1 MSSIF
6 DLIQSQLGRTEISEL
21 SRSIGAD
28 ESTTQSAIGAALP
41 ALLGALNRNT
51 DRPGGAGALQSAL
64 TRDHDGSILD
74 DVAGHFAGRSSGKSA
89 DGAGILGHLFGGKQD
104 MIAAG
109 LAKTT
114 GTDSGAMTS
123 MLGKLAPVVMG
134 ALGKQQR
141 QGGLDASALSSLLTG
156 ERREMEKRD
165 SNAGGLMAKLFDQ
178 DGDGDLDLGDLASGI
193 GRLF

>member
-1 MSSIF
+1 M
-6 DLIQSQLGRTEISEL
+6 
-21 SRSIGAD
+21 
-28 ESTTQSAIGAALP
+28 P

-178 DGDGDLDLGDLASGI
+178 DGRRHSVSCTIQYSRWNYPLV
-193 GRLF
+193 GRAIAITKLPTCSNQQLT